1 MQTQDTSRRVEKA
14 IHEIDEAKKTFEKL
28 MRIQKELNEAYQDIL
43 KERESSSGKGSDKS
57 PSPPP
62 G

>member
-1 MQTQDTSRRVEKA
+1 MQTTGTSERVEKA
-14 IHEIDEAKKTFEKL
+14 IKEIDEAKKTFEKL

-43 KERESSSGKGSDKS
+43 KERALNDKGSDKS
-57 PSPPP
+57 PNPPS

>member
-1 MQTQDTSRRVEKA
+1 MQTVNTSERVEKA
-14 IHEIDEAKKTFEKL
+14 IKEIDEAKKTFEKL

-43 KERESSSGKGSDKS
+43 KERASNDKGSDKS
-57 PSPPP
+57 PNPPL